1 MTEVSRRD
9 FLMVG
14 GIATTQFFSP
24 SGLLSEGVAP
34 NVGSTTQ
41 LSEDSLRQ
49 GISKSDLVYNEPI
62 SRSEEGI
69 PIGNGRMG
77 TLVWTTPSRL
87 RMQINRVDVYAS
99 NASSN
104 SFVEPHNDY
113 CGGCAFLDIDFGEA
127 VFSQRGCRQHLQ
139 IFDGRLLIES
149 DDLTLEVFSIFS
161 HDALAISISDRRT
174 RRQPIT
180 ASLRALRYDPK
191 YAGPQ
196 LEINARENASTL
208 QTRDQTAR
216 TRLIPG
222 DGLITLTQEFRET
235 GHFCS
240 SAVSVKFID
249 AHGESEVANE
259 TAVQLRTAGHV
270 SFRILVGSAAS
281 FDPHIDIAA
290 ASRTQIDAVAGTDSA
305 SLRSESEAWW
315 HEFWR
320 KGSLELRSGDG
331 TAEFIQANYHYFLYL
346 MASTSQGKFPPKF
359 NGMLWNTAGDFRMWG
374 AQHWWTNLSCYY
386 EALPASGR
394 FDLMD
399 PVFDMYT
406 NMFEACATA
415 ARQEWGSQGIYIA
428 ETIYFDGLERLPDS
442 IASEMQELYLQRKP
456 WEQRSA
462 AFMSYASTKHPYSS
476 VWNWEG
482 VGHWK
487 HGHYI
492 VPERGNGP
500 YGPTSHWITATAKVA
515 YLFWRRYEYTQ
526 DQQWLRLRAYPMLR
540 GAVEF
545 YRCHPNVK
553 KGSDGK
559 YHIHGVNNG
568 EDVRGASDTT
578 EDIAAMRATTAALIR
593 SAELLQLDSQMVPV
607 WREFFENVAPLP
619 TSDNRDAIGAE
630 NYHGPR
636 ILVPGL
642 KPVVRP
648 GTSTVIQDF
657 NSLPT
662 WFFDLSSVETS
673 DQEMVA
679 IAQATLDEVLRVNPK
694 EAETPG
700 GLSKVAVA
708 AASLGR
714 IEAAKKLIPH
724 QMNVTPVANSSSY
737 KKSGV
742 LRNRMFLGEGTQAL
756 AAEHLGRA
764 SEALH
769 MALLQSNPPSP
780 AEQPIIHCFP
790 AWPKEWEA
798 SFTLFARG
806 GFTVTASMEK
816 GEVRSIVL
824 YSTAGSPCRLRNPYS
839 QAVQLYRNG
848 RRAEILNGSLL
859 EFKTTKGESIEVKPR
874 QVAER

>member
-9 FLMVG
+9 FLIAG
-14 GIATTQFFSP
+14 GVAATQLFSP
-24 SGLLSEGVAP
+24 YELLSASVSPGKRA
-34 NVGSTTQ
+34 SFQ
-41 LSEDSLRQ
+41 ISEDSLRQ
-49 GISKSDLVYNEPI
+49 RISRSDLVYCEPV

-104 SFVEPHNDY
+104 SFIEPHNDY

-127 VFSQRGCRQHLQ
+127 IFSQSGCRQHLQ
-139 IFDGRLLIES
+139 IFDGRLLV
-149 DDLTLEVFSIFS
+149 DAANLTLEVYPVFS
-161 HDALAISISDRRT
+161 HDVLAISISDRRT
-174 RRQPIT
+174 DRQPIT
-180 ASLRALRYDPK
+180 ASLRSLRYDPK
-191 YAGPQ
+191 YVGFQ
-196 LEINARENASTL
+196 LEVNAREYASTL

-216 TRLIPG
+216 TRVMAG
-222 DGLITLTQEFRET
+222 DGFITLTQEFREAAY
-235 GHFCS
+235 FCS
-240 SAVSVKFID
+240 SAVAAKFVG
-249 AHGESEVANE
+249 AHGESEIVNE
-259 TAVQLRTAGHV
+259 TAVQLRTADQ
-270 SFRILVGSAAS
+270 SSCRILVGSAAS
-281 FDPHIDIAA
+281 FDQHVDIAA
-290 ASRTQIDAVAGTDSA
+290 ASRTQIDAVTGIDPT
-305 SLRSESEAWW
+305 SLKSESESWW
-315 HEFWR
+315 HAFWQR
-320 KGSLELRSGDG
+320 GSLELRSSDG
-331 TAEFIQANYHYFLYL
+331 TAEFIQSNYHYFLYL

-359 NGMLWNTAGDFRMWG
+359 NGMLWNTGGDFRMWG

-406 NMFEACATA
+406 NMFEACSTA
-415 ARQEWGSQGIYIA
+415 AHQEWGSQGIYIA
-428 ETIYFDGLERLPDS
+428 ETVYFDGLERLPES

-462 AFMSYASTKHPYSS
+462 AFMAYASTKHPYSS

-487 HGHYI
+487 QGRYI
-492 VPERGNGP
+492 VPERGDGP

-526 DQQWLRLRAYPMLR
+526 DEQWLRLRAYPMLR

-568 EDVRGASDTT
+568 EAVRGATDTT

-593 SAELLQLDSQMVPV
+593 AAELLQLDSQTLPA
-607 WREFFENVAPLP
+607 WREFFANIAPLP

-630 NYHGPR
+630 NYKGPR
-636 ILVPGL
+636 IFVSGL

-648 GTSTVIQDF
+648 GTSAVIQDI

-662 WFFDLSSVETS
+662 WFFDLSNVETS
-673 DQEMVA
+673 DRGMVDL
-679 IAQATLDEVLRVNPK
+679 AQATLDELLRVNPQDS
-694 EAETPG
+694 ENPG
-700 GLSKVAVA
+700 GLSKVGVA

-714 IEAAKKLIPH
+714 TDAAKKFIPR
-724 QMNVTPVANSSSY
+724 QMNASPSTNSSSY
-737 KKSGV
+737 KKSAV
-742 LRNRMFLGEGTQAL
+742 LRNRMNLLEGTQAL

-780 AEQPIIHCFP
+780 AGQPIIHVFP
-790 AWPKEWEA
+790 AWPKEWDA
-798 SFTLFARG
+798 SYTLFARG
-806 GFTVTASMEK
+806 GFTVTASMEN
-816 GEVRSIVL
+816 GEVKSVAL
-824 YSTAGSPCRLRNPYS
+824 YSSAGSPCRLRNPYS
-839 QAVQLYRNG
+839 KTVQLYRDG
-848 RRAEILNGSLL
+848 RRAETLSGSLL
-859 EFKTTKGESIEVKPR
+859 EFKTTSGEDIEVKP
-874 QVAER
+874 QQAAE